1 MAVEGESL
9 IGSLDW
15 REVEKEKI
23 PAYAGRDVE
32 KVVSVDLGEIYA
44 ITLTDGEEA
53 VVISGRQIRSV
64 KRYRNKSIGK
74 IQ

>member
-32 KVVSVDLGEIYA
+32 KVVSVDLGEIHA

-53 VVISGRQIRSV
+53 VMIS
-64 KRYRNKSIGK
+64 
-74 IQ
+74 